1 MKNKKILSILSTLS
15 TLSIIAVILMSV
27 LLLLSSC
34 APNSGGGE
42 LSSGIGYLREN
53 RKMQK
58 RVSPSVPTM
67 FTLDEFEDV
76 IGGDVSYIV
85 VSSLPGSDFGVISL
99 RGKPIVSG
107 QTISAESLGLMM
119 FSPCGDA
126 GLTSSMSFYCRDGGF
141 AGKEIECVMTL
152 SDSISVP
159 TASNMTVKAVA
170 GIGRT
175 VTLVDLGADLEC
187 MIETFPS
194 HGKITIKSGR
204 SVEYTPDINYGG
216 TDVFTYTVCDRYG
229 NISDSATVYI
239 DVTENKNGV
248 IFDDMVGN
256 ALHYEAA
263 KLCLDGIMT
272 YRLENGKYYFDP
284 TAETDRIDFLVMLMD
299 AAGCNNIYSVTDTVF
314 RDDDALTAG
323 RKAYLAKAVELGIT
337 DVGDGYFRP
346 TDKITRA
353 EAACLADRV
362 LSLPETVKDVVFA
375 DLTSVSKEYSASVCR
390 VISAGL
396 MDIPKGYFYPQNA
409 LTRVENAELLSR
421 VAEYKAKTNP

>member
-1 MKNKKILSILSTLS
+1 MKKKKILSILS
-15 TLSIIAVILMSV
+15 IIAVISAAA

-34 APNSGGGE
+34 APNSGSGE

-58 RVSPSVPTM
+58 RVSPSAPTM

-107 QTISAESLGLMM
+107 QTISAESLGLLM

-126 GLTSSMSFYCRDGGF
+126 GLTSSMSFFCRDGGF

-152 SDSISVP
+152 SDSVSVP
-159 TASNMTVKAVA
+159 TATNMSFKAVA
-170 GIGRT
+170 GIARNM
-175 VTLVDLGADLEC
+175 TLVGGGDLEC
-187 MIETFPS
+187 SIDTFPS
-194 HGKITIKSGR
+194 HGKINIKNGCD
-204 SVEYTPDINYGG
+204 VEYTPDINYSG
-216 TDVFTYTVCDRYG
+216 TDVFIYTVCDRYG
-229 NISDSATVYI
+229 NVSDPATVYI
-239 DVTENKNGV
+239 DVAENRDNV
-248 IFDDMVGN
+248 VFEDMAGN
-256 ALHYEAA
+256 NLHYEAA

-272 YRLENGKYYFDP
+272 YRLANGKYYFDP

-299 AAGCNNIYSVTDTVF
+299 AADCNNIYSVTDTVF

-375 DLTSVSKEYSASVCR
+375 DLNSVSKEYSDSVCR

-396 MDIPKGYFYPQNA
+396 MDVPKGYFYPQNA
-409 LTRVENAELLSR
+409 LTRAEAAELLSR
-421 VAEYKAKTNP
+421 VAEYKAMTNP